1 MIEAYED
8 AIKNSNKELEERC
21 RELEA
26 ENKDIRSYCEYL
38 EQEYKVLKAQM
49 DIVHL
54 IFGKR

>member
-1 MIEAYED
+1 MIEGYED
-8 AIKNSNKELEERC
+8 ALKNSNKELEDRC

-26 ENKDIRSYCEYL
+26 QNKEIRSYCESL

-54 IFGKR
+54 IFGR

>member
-1 MIEAYED
+1 MLDAYED
-8 AIKNSNKELEERC
+8 ALKNSNKELEDRC

-26 ENKDIRSYCEYL
+26 QNKDIRAYVVSL

-54 IFGKR
+54 IFGR

>member
-8 AIKNSNKELEERC
+8 ALKNSNKELEERC

-26 ENKDIRSYCEYL
+26 QNKEIRSYCESL
-38 EQEYKVLKAQM
+38 EQEYKVLKAQV

-54 IFGKR
+54 IFGR

>member
-8 AIKNSNKELEERC
+8 ALKNSNKELEERC
-21 RELEA
+21 RDLEA
-26 ENKDIRSYCEYL
+26 QNKEIRSYCESL

-54 IFGKR
+54 IFGR

>member
-1 MIEAYED
+1 MLDAYED
-8 AIKNSNKELEERC
+8 ALKNSNKELEDRC

-26 ENKDIRSYCEYL
+26 QNKEIRSYCESL

-54 IFGKR
+54 IFGR